1 MSVSA
6 HHSNDSLITVDGSEF
21 RRRVHREPQWCTAD
35 GWKGLS
41 ICAET
46 EDSPHRQL
54 LLQYP
59 FEVKERG
66 STPHRQ
72 RPQIS
77 EARLAANIRQAVA
90 SFRFRGSGGTASL
103 VWNPFSA
110 GRNE

>member
-6 HHSNDSLITVDGSEF
+6 HRSNDSFITVDGSEF
-21 RRRVHREPQWCTAD
+21 RWRVHREPQWCTAD

-41 ICAET
+41 ICIELAEG
-46 EDSPHRQL
+46 SPHRQL

-77 EARLAANIRQAVA
+77 EARLTANIRQAVA
-90 SFRFRGSGGTASL
+90 AGWKPDSRGK
-103 VWNPFSA
+103 PFVFDVP
-110 GRNE
+110 ED